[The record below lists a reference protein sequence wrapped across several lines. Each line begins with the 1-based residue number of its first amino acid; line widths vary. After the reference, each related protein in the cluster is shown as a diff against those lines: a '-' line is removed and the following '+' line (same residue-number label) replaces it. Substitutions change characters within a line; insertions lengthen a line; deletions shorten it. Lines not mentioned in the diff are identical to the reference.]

1 MKLTPIQDMNDTRRQ
16 TQNQAW
22 PWNAQGLIGSKIAG
36 QALALKGL
44 IQRDMASRTIEEANR
59 ICDAII
65 TTAEQVE
72 NLEHAP
78 LIGGTHG

>member
-1 MKLTPIQDMNDTRRQ
+1 MKLEIIPDDTRRQ
-16 TQNQAW
+16 TGNQAW
-22 PWNAQGLIGSKIAG
+22 PRNAQGIIGSKIAG

-59 ICDAII
+59 LCDAII

-72 NLEHAP
+72 TLEHAP
-78 LIGGTHG
+78 LIGGANG